1 MLHLVF
7 WLADRM
13 PWLKGYIRRKERE
26 VEAFLPMDAYGL
38 EQYTAGECVRNLG
51 ALVLVLLLA
60 RLLSGKLPVLEGGNS
75 WQHYVYLLACL
86 PAAVAAAGNRFDN
99 WKLRRERR
107 LLLQLSDYLDDMR
120 HAYYRSQDVEE
131 AIYEA
136 WALAGE
142 EWKLH
147 LAVMEEAFFE
157 EGLPE
162 AYQKNRPNS
171 FFITFLAVCQCAIR
185 YGDRDGEDA
194 SSFLDNLE
202 ELQRSIQMELLKLE
216 QEREAFLFI
225 FPGMVVSLLCL
236 PLIERWSVAQIPELV
251 GFYRSSTGSLVRIA
265 ICLVFLLSWRVFR
278 YMKAGRWEEEIR
290 IVEEAPEGETLTEQY
305 MVREQTRRILSVK
318 WLWTKLPLLW
328 NKWEGRFGTWTG
340 MVYQELKPEGRL
352 ETFYQKRVFLMLT
365 TALAGGLWC
374 GFYQAGIGYMLLWLL
389 AAVAAAFFPY
399 VDLILAGDFN
409 LNARE
414 EEVSQFRS
422 VLYLLSSVP
431 QMTVDVILEWLEQ
444 FGYYYREPLAL
455 CLDHY
460 GHSEEALSVESLGKD
475 QTGFFRILED
485 VAAADRVGVREAF
498 RDIVTKREFWRT
510 RSKQQQEIAVRKKEI
525 YAQVVLFLPFGV
537 AIGAYLILPFLYEGM
552 RDLLSFVEMAR

>member
-7 WLADRM
+7 WLADRL

-38 EQYTAGECVRNLG
+38 EQYTAGECVRNLA
-51 ALVLVLLLA
+51 ALLSVLVLAFFLSN
-60 RLLSGKLPVLEGGNS
+60 RLPGTAGGAS
-75 WQHYVYLLACL
+75 WQRLVYLLACL
-86 PAAVAAAGNRFDN
+86 PAAVAAASNRFDN
-99 WKLRRERR
+99 WKLRQEKQ
-107 LLLQLSDYLDDMR
+107 LLMQLSDYLDEMR

-171 FFITFLAVCQCAIR
+171 FFVTFLAVCQCAIR

-194 SSFLDNLE
+194 TSFLDNLE
-202 ELQRSIQMELLKLE
+202 ELQRSVQMELLNLE

-225 FPGMVVSLLCL
+225 FPGMVASLLCL
-236 PLIERWSVAQIPELV
+236 PVIERWSVAQIPELA
-251 GFYRSSTGSLVRIA
+251 GFYRSSAGSLIRIA

-278 YMKAGRWEEEIR
+278 FMKAGRWEEKRAVQE
-290 IVEEAPEGETLTEQY
+290 PSKGDTLTEQY
-305 MVREQTRRILSVK
+305 VAKQDVKRRWSVK
-318 WLWTKLPLLW
+318 WFFLRLPLLW
-328 NKWEGRFGTWTG
+328 NQWEGRFGRWTG
-340 MVYQELKPEGRL
+340 MVYRELKPEGSL
-352 ETFYQKRVFLMLT
+352 ELFYRRRVALLLT
-365 TALAGGLWC
+365 TALVGGLWC
-374 GFYQAGIGYMLLWLL
+374 GFYRAGIGYLLLWLL

-409 LNARE
+409 LHARE

-431 QMTVDVILEWLEQ
+431 QMTVEVILTWLEQ

-455 CLDHY
+455 LLDQY
-460 GHSEEALSVESLGKD
+460 GYPEEEAAVEEADKD

-485 VAAADRVGVREAF
+485 VAAADRVGVKEAF
-498 RDIVTKREFWRT
+498 RDIVTKREFWRA
-510 RSKQQQEIAVRKKEI
+510 RSKQQQEMAVRKKEI
-525 YAQVVLFLPFGV
+525 YAQAVLFLPFGV

-552 RDLLSFVEMAR
+552 KDLLSFVEMAR